1 MKKSIF
7 TILSITILILAWQLL
22 TMLVRLPDL
31 VPSIPHLF
39 STRCTF
45 RIRFIL
51 SISHGDSVAWNHR
64 DVYIV
69 NGGYGSFS
77 LVLQMR
83 VDL

>member
-31 VPSIPHLF
+31 VPSIPH
-39 STRCTF
+39 
-45 RIRFIL
+45 RFIL
-51 SISHGDSVAWNHR
+51 SISHGDSVARNHR